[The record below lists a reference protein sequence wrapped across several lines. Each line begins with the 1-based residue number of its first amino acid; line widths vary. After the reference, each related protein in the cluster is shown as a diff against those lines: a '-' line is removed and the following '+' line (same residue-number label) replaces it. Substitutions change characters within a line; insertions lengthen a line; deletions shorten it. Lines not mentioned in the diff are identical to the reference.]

1 MDHIIH
7 RPRAFSLLID
17 REWIRVPIYNARPQ
31 WLADAHT
38 ALDATLAAAYR
49 WYVQMGRG
57 GFRRCGVGGTL
68 GIQPGEWMRVG
79 RSGCLW
85 TFSHVISRRNRCSR
99 FGGYEVMAL
108 AHNDGITNR
117 SVGQFDPKS
126 WFQEGDGLLAS
137 SVKTREI
144 WVDHREMFSRTI
156 QERRSGGRDRAHD
169 WNLLTGL
176 PRASM
181 LLLGYSVEMYLK
193 AGFAKA
199 YYGCSEEMFQ
209 RDIRKRFG
217 HKLVSLAKEIAFP
230 LTHKDK
236 ENLNLLKEMIFVDA
250 RYPVFVPDG
259 SSYADTV
266 NEQTE
271 RVWSSRNFA
280 AFTDLTNRI
289 QHHSRIIDADPSNP
303 GSRISVNVDDDGY
316 LAFRVGG
323 NLPPRITYRL
333 SSVQRGNCRTSL
345 DDMKERFQSPKYQR
359 LRRYWECAWI
369 LEDGECKT
377 SLRAKPS
384 G

>member
-1 MDHIIH
+1 
-7 RPRAFSLLID
+7 
-17 REWIRVPIYNARPQ
+17 
-31 WLADAHT
+31 
-38 ALDATLAAAYR
+38 
-49 WYVQMGRG
+49 
-57 GFRRCGVGGTL
+57 
-68 GIQPGEWMRVG
+68 
-79 RSGCLW
+79 
-85 TFSHVISRRNRCSR
+85 
-99 FGGYEVMAL
+99 MAL
-108 AHNDGITNR
+108 AHNDRITNR

-193 AGFAKA
+193 AGLAKA

-289 QHHSRIIDADPSNP
+289 QHHSRIIDADSSNP
-303 GSRISVNVDDDGY
+303 ASHISVKVDDDGY

-333 SSVQRGNCRTSL
+333 SSVQRGNYRTSL
-345 DDMKERFQSPKYQR
+345 DDMKELFQSPKYQR

-369 LEDGECKT
+369 FEDGECKT
-377 SLRAKPS
+377 SRRAKPS